1 MPEVVHAL
9 IEQEYLVRG
18 TLGDASL
25 PQVWHEANGWSEFPI
40 PLTEIMK
47 AYSVQILSATEA
59 ETHMDSGL
67 GGIAVDG
74 SQ

>member
-1 MPEVVHAL
+1 
-9 IEQEYLVRG
+9 
-18 TLGDASL
+18 L

-40 PLTEIMK
+40 PLAEIMK

-59 ETHMDSGL
+59 ATHMDERIDRMAL
-67 GGIAVDG
+67 DG